1 MLARPPQKQVRPF
14 ADRNICYDGCN
25 MNSSKQTA
33 GILYVVA
40 TPIGNLLDMTRRAT
54 DILQSV
60 SLVAAEDTR
69 HSRKLLA
76 HYGIGTP
83 MLALHEHNER
93 TATSGVLRRLVAG
106 EDIALV
112 SDAGTPLIS
121 DPGYHLVRSVR
132 EAGLRVV
139 PVPGPSA
146 LTAALSVAG
155 LPTDRFIFEGFLPA
169 KQAAR
174 RQRLQEL
181 QNATATLV
189 FYESSHR
196 ILASLDD
203 MRSLFGADREATLAR
218 ELTKTFETTRQAS
231 LSELLAWVE
240 ADSDQQK
247 GEFVVLVH
255 GALKPAVAGIDAET
269 ERVLR
274 LLMAELPLRQAAV
287 LAAQISGVGKNVVYD
302 YALRL
307 KDRDQSG

>member
-1 MLARPPQKQVRPF
+1 
-14 ADRNICYDGCN
+14 
-25 MNSSKQTA
+25 MNSSNKKA
-33 GILYVVA
+33 GVLYVVA
-40 TPIGNLLDMTRRAT
+40 TPIGNLLDITRRALE
-54 DILQSV
+54 ILASV

-93 TATSGVLRRLVAG
+93 AASGGLLRRLEAG
-106 EDIALV
+106 ADIALV

-121 DPGYHLVRSVR
+121 DPGFHLVRTVR

-155 LPTDRFIFEGFLPA
+155 LPTDRFSFEGFLPSR
-169 KQAAR
+169 QAAR
-174 RQRLQEL
+174 RQRLLEL
-181 QNATATLV
+181 QGTTATLV

-196 ILASLDD
+196 ILESLGD
-203 MRSLFGADREATLAR
+203 MLAVFGADREATLAR
-218 ELTKTFETTRQAS
+218 ELTKTFETIRQAS
-231 LSELLAWVE
+231 LAELHTWVT

-247 GEFVVLVH
+247 GEFVILVH
-255 GALKPAVAGIDAET
+255 GAAKPDTTDIDAAA
-269 ERVLR
+269 ERVLTV
-274 LLMAELPLRQAAV
+274 LMGELPLKQAAS
-287 LAAQISGVGKNVVYD
+287 LAAQISGLGKNVLYE

-307 KDRDQSG
+307 KGRDQSG